1 MTELYKTIGQSVPE
15 TLEAGGGK
23 QVAISMEPGNGTVK
37 HGTVLYRKSNGFYAP
52 AAAGNITD
60 DSILVLLVNDTDT
73 DQSENVA
80 TPAAVYISG
89 EMLYKDVVLAD
100 GVTTLNAA
108 QAHIMRKLGF
118 ILAPLDEL
126 KSADVI
132 VVNAFA
138 GVTVDAD
145 IEDDDGT
152 MLLGKVASDLQE
164 NIVISEDEILGTLK
178 YIADYSSAGYLDDEK
193 SGNFL
198 ALHFETDA
206 EDATIKVRLVNGAHP
221 ERTLDDDGLAIF
233 RITNKETQTIKVTVT
248 AEGYKET
255 VKTYG
260 LTGLTLNNA

>member
-1 MTELYKTIGQSVPE
+1 MTELFNTIGRSVPE

-23 QVAISMEPGNGTVK
+23 QTAVSMEPGNGTVK
-37 HGTVLYRKSNGFYAP
+37 HGTVLYRNSNGFYAP
-52 AAAGNITD
+52 AAAGNITEND
-60 DSILVLLVNDTDT
+60 ILVVLVEDTDT
-73 DQSENVA
+73 DKSDTVA

-89 EMLYKDVVLAD
+89 ELLHKDVVLAD

-118 ILAPLDEL
+118 ILAPMDQL

-132 VVNAFA
+132 VVNAYA
-138 GVTVDAD
+138 DISADAD

-164 NIVISEDEILGTLK
+164 NIVISDDEILGTLK

-198 ALHFETDA
+198 ALHFESTVEGA
-206 EDATIKVRLVNGAHP
+206 VIKVQLVNGAHP

-233 RITNKETQTIKVTVT
+233 RITNKATQSIKVTVT
-248 AEGYKET
+248 AEGYKTME
-255 VKTYG
+255 KTWG
-260 LTGLTLNNA
+260 LSGLTLNNA